1 MIHIVKYIMNNDY
14 DGMYTDQVF
23 PENQPLVNSYNSAT
37 VKQSSS
43 VCSFS
48 LVMYTLI
55 PLCII
60 SDLLAIWYKSTIL
73 YIIAVCISICLC
85 AKSACFSSV
94 LILLQCFVGIYYHVF
109 VMTGIHMNLNIAG
122 IKI

>member
-1 MIHIVKYIMNNDY
+1 MNNEY
-14 DGMYTDQVF
+14 DKMCINQVF
-23 PENQPLVNSYNSAT
+23 PENEPLVQSYNSVI

-60 SDLLAIWYKSTIL
+60 TDLLAIWFKSTIL
-73 YIIAVCISICLC
+73 YIVAVCISICVC
-85 AKSACFSSV
+85 GKSACFSSV

-109 VMTGIHMNLNIAG
+109 VMNGIHVNLNIAG
-122 IKI
+122 IKF